1 MKRFLPHF
9 ELFPWNRF
17 PEVELQDHR
26 IQTLLWF
33 LMHFAKFLLKG
44 LYQFILLPVMCKSA
58 SFPTSLA
65 ALGILIKKI
74 FFASLI
80 GEELYV
86 VLICF
91 FLKLY
96 LTLLNNCFPCCFNIL
111 FFFFLILFIYLF
123 IYGCVGSSFLFEGFL

>member
-44 LYQFILLPVMCKSA
+44 LYQFILPLVMCKSA
-58 SFPTSLA
+58 SFPTSLP
-65 ALGILIKKI
+65 ALGILIKKN
-74 FFASLI
+74 FFCQFNRGRTLRCFN
-80 GEELYV
+80 LY
-86 VLICF
+86 F
-91 FLKLY
+91 FKLY
-96 LTLLNNCFPCCFNIL
+96 LTLLNKCFPYCFNVLNKL
-111 FFFFLILFIYLF
+111 FYGRKAFLWLRFDY
-123 IYGCVGSSFLFEGFL
+123 